1 MEEAQA
7 PKIEWTIVLKK
18 IFQKY
23 SHLGPHRFIWSVFTH
38 GSLPFYV
45 FVKDMLRQEPLK
57 LTEDAYGR
65 CDTSTVKNRISH
77 VQSIR
82 KLIND
87 DSVTNKD
94 SCLGVS
100 RWYNTSVPRSEL
112 WNEEFRT
119 LSEIQIQLPW
129 RSPLH
134 WNHSQVISIIY
145 LFQPFYFHFYL
156 HFSYAMSSL
165 SFLWTCCNWPIQWP
179 CYIHIISPQTRP
191 CVSYHIA

>member
-18 IFQKY
+18 IFHKY

-65 CDTSTVKNRISH
+65 CDISTVKNRISH
-77 VQSIR
+77 VLLVQSIR

-94 SCLGVS
+94 ACLGVN

-134 WNHSQVISIIY
+134 WNHSQIISIFIS
-145 LFQPFYFHFYL
+145 FSHFIFNFIFIFH
-156 HFSYAMSSL
+156 M
-165 SFLWTCCNWPIQWP
+165 P
-179 CYIHIISPQTRP
+179 CLP
-191 CVSYHIA
+191 